1 MQIRIKRTRDYVDIP
16 KYAHSG
22 DAGLDLCA
30 AEKHRVP
37 PLGTV
42 RIPTGIAVAIPEGY
56 QGEVRPRSGLASKG
70 IHVILGTIDSGYRG
84 EIEVVLFNSTGDF
97 YNVRWGDR
105 IAQLVVM
112 PVVHVKLTEVR
123 ELDET
128 ERGEKGFGST
138 GMGLDGPR
146 ELEETEQK
154 SHCVHAE
161 VGKGLPYTLRC
172 RKLGQEMTGFDAT
185 WKLCRKCMWREKP
198 GDSDA

>member
-1 MQIRIKRTRDYVDIP
+1 MQIRVKRTRAHVDIP
-16 KYAHSG
+16 KYAHPG

-30 AEKHRVP
+30 AEKHWVP

-97 YNVRWGDR
+97 YTVRWGDR
-105 IAQLVVM
+105 IAQLVIM
-112 PVVHVKLTEVR
+112 PVVRADLVEVD

-128 ERGEKGFGST
+128 ERGTDGFGST
-138 GMGLDGPR
+138 GVRG
-146 ELEETEQK
+146 
-154 SHCVHAE
+154 
-161 VGKGLPYTLRC
+161 
-172 RKLGQEMTGFDAT
+172 
-185 WKLCRKCMWREKP
+185 
-198 GDSDA
+198 GDEP

>member
-1 MQIRIKRTRDYVDIP
+1 MVMQIRVKQTRDYGYMP
-16 KYAHSG
+16 RYAHPG

-30 AEKHRVP
+30 VGKHRVP

-56 QGEVRPRSGLASKG
+56 QGEVRPRSGLSSKG

-105 IAQLVVM
+105 IAQLVIM
-112 PVVHVKLTEVR
+112 PVVQANFVEVR

-128 ERGEKGFGST
+128 ERGADGFGST
-138 GMGLDGPR
+138 GMGLDGPAW
-146 ELEETEQK
+146 LEETWPADPVKDVE
-154 SHCVHAE
+154 E
-161 VGKGLPYTLRC
+161 
-172 RKLGQEMTGFDAT
+172 
-185 WKLCRKCMWREKP
+185 W
-198 GDSDA
+198 